1 VGKTGEVEH
10 GRELIEFAD
19 ASVARS
25 ASLPAARQAV
35 REAMGPKELVDA
47 AAIVGNFQRMVR
59 IADGTGIQLDEIAEV
74 PSRAFRGRMGIDEFA
89 SAQGRG
95 SH

>member
-1 VGKTGEVEH
+1 MCLF
-10 GRELIEFAD
+10 LIRF
-19 ASVARS
+19 VNRS
-25 ASLPAARQAV
+25 AEKRQTHA
-35 REAMGPKELVDA
+35 DA
-47 AAIVGNFQRMVR
+47 AAFVGNFQRMVR